1 MFFLM
6 FKLSAILWPSRR
18 LARRCLELH
27 HGTFVSLSPCFSV
40 ITRLRR
46 TELGQN
52 SFSHKVHS
60 VISTPTQ
67 SHGRNLKFGAAVY
80 VPSLFQRRRGLDKDL
95 GPSKRRQRRHRERQ
109 KSNRFRLAKQQLCS
123 CIRLFCTFLSRYR
136 TTTTWKCLISRF
148 AEDVNARR
156 RLSFSFPE
164 LRYSLLEFKFR
175 KKLPTF
181 HELNEME

>member
-1 MFFLM
+1 MWGKNLLETIAFGLLTPEHQSDVFLM

-18 LARRCLELH
+18 LARCCLELH

-95 GPSKRRQRRHRERQ
+95 EPSG
-109 KSNRFRLAKQQLCS
+109 S
-123 CIRLFCTFLSRYR
+123 
-136 TTTTWKCLISRF
+136 LISKTTAATSSRT
-148 AEDVNARR
+148 A
-156 RLSFSFPE
+156 
-164 LRYSLLEFKFR
+164 
-175 KKLPTF
+175 KK
-181 HELNEME
+181 